1 MVVTHPSCGKVPPAG
16 HDGAVFYAVIP
27 AGGSGTR
34 LWPLSRAGH
43 PKFLHALTGTPLSL
57 LQATYGRLDG
67 LATPESTFV
76 VTGVAHAAAVAR
88 QLPGLPEGNIL
99 VEPTPRDSCAAIG
112 LAAAVIARRDPR
124 AVMGAFAA
132 DQLVRDVPGF
142 TDTLTRAIQG
152 AQDGLLMT
160 IGVTPTHPETGYGY
174 LHVGEPTGTGDVCK
188 VAEFAEK
195 PALDV
200 AQRYVESGEYL
211 WNAGMFVWRV
221 DVFLDELARQQP
233 TLHDGLRRIAES
245 WDTNNREEVLAEI
258 WPGLTKISV
267 DFGVMEGA
275 GRAGLVGTVPGDFGW
290 NDVGD
295 FHTLG
300 ELLETDTAGN
310 VVVELAADSDPAPAK
325 PTVLMQ
331 DAERVVVVPR
341 SGRLVAAVGVSDLII
356 VDMPDALLICPR
368 DRAQDVK
375 KLVDSLKERGSIE
388 LL

>member
-1 MVVTHPSCGKVPPAG
+1 MDMTPPSCWNAPSAG
-16 HDGAVFYAVIP
+16 HDEAVFYAVIP

-57 LQATYGRLDG
+57 LQATYGRLSD
-67 LATPESTFV
+67 LAAPETTFV

-112 LAAAVIARRDPR
+112 LAAAIIARRDPH

-132 DQLVRDVPGF
+132 DQLVRDVPAF
-142 TDTLTRAIQG
+142 TSVLRAAIRG
-152 AQDGLLMT
+152 AEDGLLMT
-160 IGVTPTHPETGYGY
+160 IGITPTHPETGYGY
-174 LHVGEPTGTGDVCK
+174 LHVGEPTGSGDVCK
-188 VAEFAEK
+188 VASFEEK
-195 PALDV
+195 PALPL
-200 AQRYVESGEYL
+200 AQSYVDSGEYL

-233 TLHDGLRRIAES
+233 SLHDGLIHIAEA
-245 WDTNNREEVLAEI
+245 WDTPDREETLAEI
-258 WPGLTKISV
+258 WPDLTKISV

-275 GRAGLVGTVPGDFGW
+275 GVAGLVGTVPGQFGW

-310 VVVELAADSDPAPAK
+310 VVVNLDPAA
-325 PTVLMQ
+325 PTGVIMQ
-331 DAERVVVVPR
+331 DAERVVVVPQ
-341 SGRLVAAVGVSDLII
+341 SGRLIAVVGVNDLIV
-356 VDMPDALLICPR
+356 VDTPDALLVCPR
-368 DRAQDVK
+368 SRAQDVK
-375 KLVDSLKERGSIE
+375 KLVDSLKERGSVE

>member
-1 MVVTHPSCGKVPPAG
+1 
-16 HDGAVFYAVIP
+16 VFYAVIP

-57 LQATYGRLDG
+57 LQATYGRLSD
-67 LATPESTFV
+67 LATPETTFV

-88 QLPGLPEGNIL
+88 QLPDLPEANIL

-112 LAAAVIARRDPR
+112 LAAAVIARRDPH

-132 DQLVRDVPGF
+132 DQLVRDVPAF
-142 TDTLTRAIQG
+142 TEVLRKAIRG
-152 AQDGLLMT
+152 AEDGLLMT
-160 IGVTPTHPETGYGY
+160 IGITPTHPETGYGY
-174 LHVGEPTGTGDVCK
+174 LHVGEPTGAADVCK
-188 VAEFAEK
+188 VASFEEK
-195 PALDV
+195 PALPV
-200 AQRYVESGEYL
+200 AQAYVDSGEYL

-233 TLHDGLRRIAES
+233 SLHLGLIRIAEA
-245 WDTNNREEVLAEI
+245 WDTPDREEVLAEI
-258 WPGLTKISV
+258 WPDLTKISV

-275 GRAGLVGTVPGDFGW
+275 GVAGLVGTVPGQFGW

-310 VVVELAADSDPAPAK
+310 VVVNLDPTAA
-325 PTVLMQ
+325 TGVILQ
-331 DAERVVVVPR
+331 DAERVVVVPQ
-341 SGRLVAAVGVSDLII
+341 SGRMIAVVGVNDLIV
-356 VDMPDALLICPR
+356 VDTPDALLVCPR
-368 DRAQDVK
+368 SRAQDVK